1 MTTFNLKVENRDIAG
16 RKVKKLRA
24 EGIMPANIFGKDIQS
39 RSIKVDRVAFSKI
52 FAEAGETGIIE
63 LQLDKEKVP
72 VLVANVQTHPVTD
85 EPLHVDFRQ
94 VNMKEKIEAQVPVEL
109 TGEAPA
115 EKNGL
120 GIAVQ
125 QTDEVTVEA
134 LPTDLPENYQV
145 DISGLT
151 EVGTSITVADL
162 PKSDKVTILDE
173 TEKIIVMI
181 EEVPEEEEVAPAPVE
196 GAEGEAQAEGET
208 PIEGGEEQGGE
219 EEKASE

>member
-1 MTTFNLKVENRDIAG
+1 MTTFNLKVENRDITG
-16 RKVKKLRA
+16 RKVKQLRA

-39 RSIKVDRVAFSKI
+39 RSIKVDRSAFSKI
-52 FAEAGETGIIE
+52 YAEAGETGIIE

-72 VLVANVQTHPVTD
+72 VLVANVQTHPVTE

-109 TGEAPA
+109 IGEAPA
-115 EKNGL
+115 VKDGL

-125 QTDEVTVEA
+125 QTDEITVEA

-145 DISGLT
+145 DISGLS
-151 EVGTSITVADL
+151 EIGASITVAEL

-173 TEKIIVMI
+173 AEKVIVMI
-181 EEVPEEEEVAPAPVE
+181 EEVPEEEEVAPTP
-196 GAEGEAQAEGET
+196 AEGEEGEAPAGSETPAEG
-208 PIEGGEEQGGE
+208 GDEQSGE
-219 EEKASE
+219 EEKSSE